1 MNLTGMVIMMSALA
15 TAALLSSSI
24 SPDATASPRTIF
36 VSKKGSDKNP
46 GTEEKPLLTI
56 SAAADMAQAGDR
68 ILVKAGIYRENV
80 APPRGGTSPQ
90 ARITYEAAK
99 GEKVH
104 IKGSEVIKGWR
115 SLGGGVWKVEIPN
128 TLFGAF
134 NPFAD
139 EVRGDWFDPRGR
151 KHHTGAVYLNGDW
164 LTEARSVAEVTAKE
178 APSWVHRLTEG
189 YLLNVASI
197 RAAESVTPAQ
207 SFTPSNGPRLAE
219 TNDGGQCLGW
229 IQDGH
234 GALAEVDFGQGS
246 TSLELRVASET
257 MGGEIE
263 VRLGGEKGR
272 QLGTLMVPNTG
283 SWQSWQNL
291 KLPIRRTSGTQK
303 VWLAF
308 KGPRRLNTNDNLW
321 FARVGAEKTE
331 VWAKFG
337 TKDPNREE
345 VEVNVRQT
353 VFYPSEP
360 GINYIT
366 VRGFEMSQAASNWAP
381 PTAEQKAIIGTHWS
395 KGWIIEGNKVHHSV
409 CAGIALGKY
418 GDEFD
423 NTSADTAEGYVET
436 INRAHA
442 FRIPWTKDRIGHHI
456 VRRNHVWSCEQVGIV
471 GSLGVSFSEIT
482 DNLVHDIHTR
492 MYFHGAE
499 VAGIKFHGAIDTL
512 IARNRVYR
520 TYQGLWLDWM
530 TQGTQVSQNLFH
542 DNLTVDIWFEVN
554 HGPFI
559 VDRNALMSHTSIRDW
574 SQGGAFVA
582 NLFGGRMEVRDEL
595 GRSTP
600 FMKPHTTEVAGMSV
614 TYSGDHRFVG
624 NVFLNHGLS
633 SYDSMPQTLY
643 AVGNHYLGSA
653 TVSKQDKEAKAGY
666 GEAKFKISS
675 RGVKVSGAGWDKVK
689 TLTSPEIKKGSL
701 PEPLISVYPYA
712 NFDGSPWTLAPQK
725 YGDLFAPNLLVR

>member
-1 MNLTGMVIMMSALA
+1 MTLTGFKAMMSAFA
-15 TAALLSSSI
+15 TAALLTSPI
-24 SPDATASPRTIF
+24 SPDATDPPQTIF
-36 VSKKGSDKNP
+36 VSKRGNDQNP
-46 GTEEKPLLTI
+46 GTEERPFLTI
-56 SAAADMAQAGDR
+56 SAAANRAQPGDR
-68 ILVKAGIYRENV
+68 IVVKAGVYREAV
-80 APPRGGTSPQ
+80 APPRGGTSDQ
-90 ARITYEAAK
+90 TRITYEAAP
-99 GEKVH
+99 GERVH

-115 SLGGGVWKVEIPN
+115 LVGSGVWKAEIPN
-128 TLFGAF
+128 TLFGSF
-134 NPFAD
+134 NPFHD
-139 EVRGDWFDPRGR
+139 EIRGDWFDPRGR
-151 KHHTGAVYLNGDW
+151 KHHTGAVYLNGEW
-164 LTEARSVAEVTAKE
+164 LTEARSVEEVMAKE
-178 APSWVHRLTEG
+178 TPGWVNRLTEG
-189 YLLNVASI
+189 YLFNVASI
-197 RAAESVTPAQ
+197 RATGSPTPAEA
-207 SFTPSNGPRLAE
+207 FVPSEGPRLAE
-219 TNDGGQCLGW
+219 TSEGGQCLGW

-234 GALAEVDFGQGS
+234 GASAEVDFGDGV
-246 TSLELRVASET
+246 TSLEVRIASEA

-263 VRLGGEKGR
+263 VRLGGIKGR
-272 QLGTLMVPNTG
+272 QLAVFLVQNTG
-283 SWQSWQNL
+283 SWQSWRTL
-291 KLPIRRTSGTQK
+291 KLPIRRTSGKQK

-308 KGPRRLNTNDNLW
+308 KGPRRLNTNENLW
-321 FARVGAEKTE
+321 FARVGADKTE

-337 TKDPNREE
+337 NKDPNREE

-395 KGWIIEGNKVHHSV
+395 KGWIIEDNKVHHSV

-442 FRIPWTKDRIGHHI
+442 FRIPWTKGSVGHHI

-482 DNLVHDIHTR
+482 DNIVHDIHTR

-512 IARNRVYR
+512 IKRNRIYR

-582 NLFGGRMEVRDEL
+582 NLFGGRIEVRDEL
-595 GRSTP
+595 GRETP
-600 FMKPHTTEVAGMSV
+600 FMVPNTTEVAGMSL
-614 TYSGDHRFVG
+614 TYGGDHRYVG
-624 NVFLNHGLS
+624 NVFLSHGLS
-633 SYDSMPQTLY
+633 AYDSMPETLV
-643 AVGNHYLGSA
+643 ATGNHYLGSA
-653 TVSKQDKEAKAGY
+653 VVSKQDKEANSGY
-666 GEAKFKISS
+666 GAASFKVAS
-675 RGVKVSGAGWDKVK
+675 RGVKVSGPGWDRVK
-689 TLTSPEIKKGSL
+689 TLMSPEIKQGTL

-725 YGDLFAPNLLVR
+725 YGDLFTPNLLDR

>member
-1 MNLTGMVIMMSALA
+1 MDVTGIITMMSALA
-15 TAALLSSSI
+15 TAALLNSPI
-24 SPDATASPRTIF
+24 SHDATESPRTIY
-36 VSKKGSDKNP
+36 VSKRGSDQNP

-56 SAAADMAQAGDR
+56 SAAANVAQPGDR
-68 ILVKAGIYRENV
+68 IVVKAGIYRENV
-80 APPRGGTSPQ
+80 APPRGGTSNEM
-90 ARITYEAAK
+90 RITYEAAK

-115 SLGGGVWKVEIPN
+115 PVGGGVWKAEIPN
-128 TLFGAF
+128 SLFGTF

-151 KHHTGAVYLNGDW
+151 KHHTAAVYLNGEW

-178 APSWVHRLTEG
+178 TPGWVHRLTEG
-189 YLLNVASI
+189 YLFNVASVG
-197 RAAESVTPAQ
+197 AGGVKTPAQ
-207 SFTPSNGPRLAE
+207 AFSPTEGPRLAD

-229 IQDGH
+229 IQDGQ
-234 GALAEVDFGQGS
+234 GASAEVDFGSGS
-246 TSLELRVASET
+246 TSLEVRVASET

-272 QLGTLMVPNTG
+272 QLAVFTVPNTG

-291 KLPIRRTSGTQK
+291 KLPIRRTSGKQK

-308 KGPRRLNTNDNLW
+308 KGPKRLNTNENLW
-321 FARVGAEKTE
+321 FAQVGGQKTE

-395 KGWIIEGNKVHHSV
+395 KGWIIEDNKVHHSV

-442 FRIPWTKDRIGHHI
+442 FRIPWTKGSVGHHI

-471 GSLGVSFSEIT
+471 GSLGVSFSEVT
-482 DNLVHDIHTR
+482 ENLVHDIHTR

-582 NLFGGRMEVRDEL
+582 NLFGGRIEVRDEL

-600 FMKPHTTEVAGMSV
+600 FMKPQTTEVAGMSV
-614 TYSGDHRFVG
+614 TYGGDHRYVG
-624 NVFLNHGLS
+624 NIFLNHGLG
-633 SYDSMPQTLY
+633 SYDQMPQTLV
-643 AVGNHYLGSA
+643 AQKNIYLGSSK
-653 TVSKQDKEAKAGY
+653 VSQQDKEAISGL
-666 GEAKFKISS
+666 GEATFKIAN
-675 RGVKVSGAGWDKVK
+675 RGVKVSGAGWDKAK
-689 TLTSPEIKKGSL
+689 TLTSPEIKAGTL
-701 PEPLISVYPYA
+701 PEPLISVYPFA
-712 NFDGSPWTLAPQK
+712 HFDGSPWTLKPQR
-725 YGDLFAPNLLVR
+725 YSDLFGPNLLDR